1 MLAIGVPTYNEK
13 GNIAALIKKID
24 AAADFLGL
32 DIIIVNADSAST
44 DETVNIFLN
53 TETNS
58 QKISLINNETG
69 KGRNVRSI
77 IQYIVANGIE
87 GCVLI
92 DGDVTSFDSNWL
104 KKQAELLS
112 RGFDYVIPT
121 YARNFQEGNTT
132 NHFVYPLL
140 GMRFNGVA
148 PRQPIS
154 GDFGISL
161 KFAQHMDE
169 LYWHS
174 FALGYGVDIFMT
186 LHAMCNHFKI
196 TEISLGR
203 KIHSPSFDKMVP
215 MFQEVA
221 SSYYETSRELALSA
235 KGGVQLNVQEAPRL
249 IQIGQLNSAA
259 ISERKIEALS
269 IYHANDSI
277 LHDKR
282 MSIDT
287 EVTKE
292 LWAEVLLRHEMHIYD
307 VAPGKLAASILPW
320 YLMRVVNYLEN
331 CKSSGEAILEINN
344 QYSIIVQQW
353 THEANP
359 HSARPNYR

>member
-1 MLAIGVPTYNEK
+1 MLAIGVPTYNEA
-13 GNIAALIKKID
+13 GNIAALTKKID
-24 AAADFLGL
+24 AAADFLGI
-32 DIIIVNADSAST
+32 DIIIINADSAST

-53 TETNS
+53 TETNN

-77 IQYIVANGIE
+77 IRYIVASSIE
-87 GCVLI
+87 GCVLV
-92 DGDVTSFDSNWL
+92 DGDVTSFDANWL

-140 GMRFNGVA
+140 GMHFNGVA

-161 KFAQHMDE
+161 KLAQHMDE
-169 LYWHS
+169 LHWHS

-186 LHAMCNHFKI
+186 LQAMRNHFTI
-196 TEISLGR
+196 TETSLGR

-235 KGGVQLNVQEAPRL
+235 KDRVQLTIEKAPHL
-249 IQIGQLNSAA
+249 IETGLLNPAA
-259 ISERKIEALS
+259 ISERKKEALS

-277 LHDKR
+277 LHDMR

-292 LWAEVLLRHEMHIYD
+292 LWAEVLMRHEMHIHD

-320 YLMRVVNYLEN
+320 YLMRVVSYLEN
-331 CKSSGEAILEINN
+331 CKSSDEATLEINN

-353 THEANP
+353 RHEVNP
-359 HSARPNYR
+359 DSARPSYR